1 MAADKYVP
9 RALQVYAEKQKAQD
23 AQKAEMESAYQD
35 FLTDCHY
42 PQDKDGNRMDSAHFV
57 WLVGYHMIRCGWRRS
72 AQPLIKPRAVEAPGV
87 VEGAI
92 EWVPVDAP
100 DDPLEGV
107 ENMTFAQINA
117 LPEWLKRKAIQR
129 LNGNQDA
136 DDDLPEMAEPAWR
149 VTPNIAIKDERPI
162 GDDFVKGIEN
172 G

>member
-1 MAADKYVP
+1 MGPYRRP
-9 RALQVYAEKQKAQD
+9 R
-23 AQKAEMESAYQD
+23 
-35 FLTDCHY
+35 
-42 PQDKDGNRMDSAHFV
+42 R
-57 WLVGYHMIRCGWRRS
+57 
-72 AQPLIKPRAVEAPGV
+72 
-87 VEGAI
+87 
-92 EWVPVDAP
+92 
-100 DDPLEGV
+100 PLEGV
-107 ENMTFAQINA
+107 ENMTFAQISA